1 MGSSSAAGVS
11 RSSRWA
17 LEDRSLVAAVDV
29 NIGAA
34 DESGALRRQERDRM
48 GDILERAPAPE
59 RDLGAPA
66 RFLLLQAAAEMDLV
80 MQRKRVGQRAPDTA
94 RADRVDQDLAGRE
107 LVGQRLDEGML
118 RRIGDRR
125 RDRVGLWHLAGL

>member
-11 RSSRWA
+11 TSSRWA

-34 DESGALRRQERDRM
+34 DESGALRRQECDRM
-48 GDILERAPAPE
+48 GDILGRAPAPE

-94 RADRVDQDLAGRE
+94 RGEGDEQALCWGEVRGR
-107 LVGQRLDEGML
+107 
-118 RRIGDRR
+118 
-125 RDRVGLWHLAGL
+125 

>member
-11 RSSRWA
+11 TSSRWA
-17 LEDRSLVAAVDV
+17 LEDRSLMATVDV

-48 GDILERAPAPE
+48 GDILGRAPAPE
-59 RDLGAPA
+59 RDLSAPA

-94 RADRVDQDLAGRE
+94 RADRVAPNPPGGGLR
-107 LVGQRLDEGML
+107 GQG
-118 RRIGDRR
+118 I
-125 RDRVGLWHLAGL
+125 